1 MSHTGKSIQ
10 EMGLDS
16 LTDRFRNTLSCSGN
30 IDNNK
35 PDFKELDLG
44 SPVSPLVTR
53 TSGNAGCAGA
63 AGGGGAAVS
72 SSSSSSSS
80 GSVSGKTN
88 AAQLGRRS
96 DGKASSHSGELS
108 GSSETSPTA
117 SESHRSTATK
127 GNSKPG
133 HRRLGSAGAPLIY
146 SGGSFISTS
155 GSPSNAGAGS
165 GGCGGGNTATSSS
178 SNSPNNLFPS
188 GNICPSGKILKPAI
202 ASKTASKTVV
212 LGSGTGNYG
221 HGSIMR
227 GAGGAKSGS
236 PGDAS
241 ASGSISQSSGG
252 EAMLVKRAMAN
263 SDPEEV
269 KKAGNE
275 LYKKGHFVEA
285 LSLYERAISIL
296 PDNAAYRSNRAAVL
310 TALGRLGE
318 AVRECEEAVRLDP
331 GYGRAH
337 QRLASLYLR

>member
-1 MSHTGKSIQ
+1 MSETGKSIQ
-10 EMGLDS
+10 EMGFDS
-16 LTDRFRNTLSCSGN
+16 LTDRFRNSLSCSN
-30 IDNNK
+30 NSNNNNNNK

-53 TSGNAGCAGA
+53 PSGNGGGAGG
-63 AGGGGAAVS
+63 GGVGGGAAVS

-80 GSVSGKTN
+80 GSATGKTN
-88 AAQLGRRS
+88 NNAQLGRRS
-96 DGKASSHSGELS
+96 DGKANSHSGELS

-133 HRRLGSAGAPLIY
+133 HRRLGSAGTPLIY
-146 SGGSFISTS
+146 SGGSFSISTS
-155 GSPSNAGAGS
+155 PNNNGGGGGS
-165 GGCGGGNTATSSS
+165 CGNTATSSS
-178 SNSPNNLFPS
+178 SISSANLFPS
-188 GNICPSGKILKPAI
+188 GNICPSGKILKAGIPC
-202 ASKTASKTVV
+202 KTASKTVV

-227 GAGGAKSGS
+227 GGAKLGS
-236 PGDAS
+236 PGEVNM
-241 ASGSISQSSGG
+241 SGNIQYGD
-252 EAMLVKRAMAN
+252 ETLLVKRAMAN

-275 LYKKGHFVEA
+275 LYKRGHFLEA
-285 LSLYERAISIL
+285 LSLYDRAISIM

-310 TALGRLGE
+310 TVLGRLGE
-318 AVRECEEAVRLDP
+318 AVRECEEAVRLDL

>member
-10 EMGLDS
+10 EMGFDS
-16 LTDRFRNTLSCSGN
+16 LTDRFRNTLSCSN

-53 TSGNAGCAGA
+53 TSGNGAGA
-63 AGGGGAAVS
+63 GAGGGAAVS

-80 GSVSGKTN
+80 GSVTGKTN
-88 AAQLGRRS
+88 TAQLGRRS
-96 DGKASSHSGELS
+96 DGKANSHSGELS
-108 GSSETSPTA
+108 GSCETSPTA
-117 SESHRSTATK
+117 SDSHRSTATK

-133 HRRLGSAGAPLIY
+133 HRRLGSAGIPLIY

-155 GSPSNAGAGS
+155 SSPNNGGAGS
-165 GGCGGGNTATSSS
+165 GGGCGGNTATSSS
-178 SNSPNNLFPS
+178 SNSATNLFPS
-188 GNICPSGKILKPAI
+188 GNICPSGKILKPAM
-202 ASKTASKTVV
+202 ASKTPSKNVV

-227 GAGGAKSGS
+227 GGGGAKLGS
-236 PGDAS
+236 PGDANV
-241 ASGSISQSSGG
+241 SGNIAQSSGG
-252 EAMLVKRAMAN
+252 EAMLVKRALAN

-275 LYKKGHFVEA
+275 LYKRGHFVEA
-285 LSLYERAISIL
+285 LSLYDRAISIL